1 MSAAFVSPPK
11 STMLLMVEATEAFS
25 CVMMKTPRKL
35 KMAAMMTA
43 ECTRMH
49 RGGDAGGDG
58 VGCVGPAVD
67 EDDSQRQQRC
77 DGQSRVGK
85 HLLEEMR
92 Q

>member
-1 MSAAFVSPPK
+1 MFVAGHGG
-11 STMLLMVEATEAFS
+11 VELRHDED
-25 CVMMKTPRKL
+25 
-35 KMAAMMTA
+35 A
-43 ECTRMH
+43 EEVEDGRH
-49 RGGDAGGDG
+49 DDGGAYAHASRGHAGGDG